1 MNSQNIESL
10 IQCEFTSSGY
20 SFSQVQLFALGNLGF
35 SVNLDRHT
43 GFVSRRGL
51 GSVKITTG
59 KTFKLDAWEYQ
70 RGLGL
75 DAKKRYFRT
84 FQGLL
89 NYLEKIDVEIALM

>member
-1 MNSQNIESL
+1 
-10 IQCEFTSSGY
+10 
-20 SFSQVQLFALGNLGF
+20 
-35 SVNLDRHT
+35 
-43 GFVSRRGL
+43 
-51 GSVKITTG
+51 VKITTG